1 MAQRYPEGLN
11 PGNLP
16 LHSMDGM
23 LLFTA
28 VIGVLV
34 GFVLIVLGRHG
45 KQLWMWTWGVGL
57 IIFSIFMAVVIYR
70 S

>member
-28 VIGVLV
+28 VIGVMV
-34 GFVLIVLGRHG
+34 GCVLIAMGRHG
-45 KQLWMWTWGVGL
+45 KQLWIGPGVL
-57 IIFSIFMAVVIYR
+57 V
-70 S
+70 